1 MTNLTLSGW
10 KQSIAAGLVEIVPLQ
25 TFESSLVLAD
35 DYLATTG
42 GWVPDDA
49 GDPTGPGVPASG
61 ATNAQAMQD
70 IRDEQLERIYSADL
84 SGVLSFTTHY
94 QINLAPGLSDADV
107 LAAMEARFEDFVEAQ
122 LPSTNLAFVNLD
134 SFTGSVV
141 EGPTTQT
148 EREAIQTSILS
159 GGKIT
164 NPKEIALVAARARF
178 SLDNTYN
185 VQYMYTQPGKVL
197 FHLMVQ
203 YTDATY
209 ATEDTNA
216 TNQYVIKLDPVTYEV
231 TSGLIVVL

>member
-10 KQSIAAGLVEIVPLQ
+10 KQSVAAGLVEIVPLQ

-61 ATNAQAMQD
+61 ATTGEAMLI

-84 SGVLSFTTHY
+84 SGVLSFTTNF

-107 LAAMEARFEDFVEAQ
+107 LAAMEAKFEDFVEAQ
-122 LPSTNLAFVNLD
+122 LPNTNLAFVNLD
-134 SFTGSVV
+134 SFTGTVA

-148 EREAIQTSILS
+148 ERQAIQTSILS

-164 NPKEIALVAARARF
+164 NPKEIALVAARARY

-185 VQYMYTQPGKVL
+185 VKYMYTQPDKVL

-209 ATEDTNA
+209 ETEDTNA

-231 TSGLIVVL
+231 TSGLTIIL

>member
-10 KQSIAAGLVEIVPLQ
+10 KQSIAAGVVEVVPLQ

-35 DYLATTG
+35 DYLAATG

-49 GDPTGPGVPASG
+49 GNPTGPGVPASG
-61 ATNAQAMQD
+61 ATNAQAIQD

-84 SGVLSFTTHY
+84 SGVLSFTTHF
-94 QINLAPGLSDADV
+94 QTNLTPGLSEADV
-107 LAAMEARFEDFVEAQ
+107 LAAIEADFEDFVEAQ
-122 LPSTNLAFVNLD
+122 LPETNLAFVNLD
-134 SFTGSVV
+134 SFTGSVIQ
-141 EGPTTQT
+141 GPTTET
-148 EREAIQTSILS
+148 ERQAIQTSILS

-185 VQYMYTQPGKVL
+185 VQYMYTQPDKVL

-203 YTDATY
+203 YTDVTY

-216 TNQYVIKLDPVTYEV
+216 TNQYVIKLDPITYEV